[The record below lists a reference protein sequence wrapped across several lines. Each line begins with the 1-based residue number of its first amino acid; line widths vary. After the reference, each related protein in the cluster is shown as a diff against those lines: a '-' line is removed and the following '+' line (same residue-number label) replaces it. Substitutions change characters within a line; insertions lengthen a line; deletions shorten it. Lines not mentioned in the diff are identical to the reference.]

1 MKKLL
6 LLTSILTLIFSSFS
20 FAKTYSIKKEK
31 EGKYVEISQ
40 GDIEVVLS
48 KGEVFQQQI
57 SGNSF
62 INIIKYD
69 KKVFY
74 CFTNVFLT
82 SDVQNVCRTWVSE
95 DKEQPNYLKKHQRLL
110 RVKHDNIR
118 SNISHNSASNKAEAT
133 AKACQGKG
141 KKRQQVVKVIQS
153 EWKTLNPTLSK
164 TVIYETCT
172 AI

>member
-6 LLTSILTLIFSSFS
+6 LLTSILTLMLSSFS

-69 KKVFY
+69 KKEFY

-82 SDVQNVCRTWVSE
+82 SDVQNVGRTWVSE
-95 DKEQPNYLKKHQRLL
+95 DKE
-110 RVKHDNIR
+110 
-118 SNISHNSASNKAEAT
+118 
-133 AKACQGKG
+133 
-141 KKRQQVVKVIQS
+141 
-153 EWKTLNPTLSK
+153 
-164 TVIYETCT
+164 
-172 AI
+172 

>member
-6 LLTSILTLIFSSFS
+6 LLTSLLTLIFRSLS

-31 EGKYVEISQ
+31 EGKYVEIPQS
-40 GDIEVVLS
+40 DTEVILS

-69 KKVFY
+69 KKIFY
-74 CFTNVFLT
+74 CFTNIFLT

-95 DKEQPNYLKKHQRLL
+95 DKEWANYL
-110 RVKHDNIR
+110 
-118 SNISHNSASNKAEAT
+118 
-133 AKACQGKG
+133 
-141 KKRQQVVKVIQS
+141 
-153 EWKTLNPTLSK
+153 
-164 TVIYETCT
+164 
-172 AI
+172 

>member
-6 LLTSILTLIFSSFS
+6 LLTSVLTIFFTSFS

-31 EGKYVEISQ
+31 VGKYVEISH
-40 GDIEVVLS
+40 GDNEVVLS

-62 INIIKYD
+62 MNIIKYD

-82 SDVQNVCRTWVSE
+82 SDVQNVCRTWVAK
-95 DKEQPNYLKKHQRLL
+95 DKE
-110 RVKHDNIR
+110 
-118 SNISHNSASNKAEAT
+118 
-133 AKACQGKG
+133 
-141 KKRQQVVKVIQS
+141 
-153 EWKTLNPTLSK
+153 
-164 TVIYETCT
+164 
-172 AI
+172 

>member
-6 LLTSILTLIFSSFS
+6 LLTSILTIMFTSLS

-31 EGKYVEISQ
+31 EGEYVKISQ
-40 GDIEVVLS
+40 ADIEVVLS

-82 SDVQNVCRTWVSE
+82 SNIQNVCRTWVAE
-95 DKEQPNYLKKHQRLL
+95 DKE
-110 RVKHDNIR
+110 
-118 SNISHNSASNKAEAT
+118 
-133 AKACQGKG
+133 
-141 KKRQQVVKVIQS
+141 
-153 EWKTLNPTLSK
+153 
-164 TVIYETCT
+164 
-172 AI
+172 

>member
-6 LLTSILTLIFSSFS
+6 LLTSVLTLIFTSFS

-62 INIIKYD
+62 INIIIYG

-82 SDVQNVCRTWVSE
+82 SDVQNVCRTWVDE
-95 DKEQPNYLKKHQRLL
+95 DKEEPIHL
-110 RVKHDNIR
+110 
-118 SNISHNSASNKAEAT
+118 
-133 AKACQGKG
+133 
-141 KKRQQVVKVIQS
+141 
-153 EWKTLNPTLSK
+153 
-164 TVIYETCT
+164 
-172 AI
+172 

>member
-6 LLTSILTLIFSSFS
+6 LLTSALTLIFTSFG

-40 GDIEVVLS
+40 GYIEVVLS

-62 INIIKYD
+62 INIIKSD

-82 SDVQNVCRTWVSE
+82 SDVQNICRTWVSE
-95 DKEQPNYLKKHQRLL
+95 DKE
-110 RVKHDNIR
+110 
-118 SNISHNSASNKAEAT
+118 
-133 AKACQGKG
+133 
-141 KKRQQVVKVIQS
+141 
-153 EWKTLNPTLSK
+153 
-164 TVIYETCT
+164 
-172 AI
+172 

>member
-6 LLTSILTLIFSSFS
+6 LLTSVLTLIFTSFS

-31 EGKYVEISQ
+31 VGKYVEISH

-62 INIIKYD
+62 INIIKHD

-82 SDVQNVCRTWVSE
+82 SDIQNVCRTWVSE
-95 DKEQPNYLKKHQRLL
+95 DDE
-110 RVKHDNIR
+110 
-118 SNISHNSASNKAEAT
+118 
-133 AKACQGKG
+133 
-141 KKRQQVVKVIQS
+141 
-153 EWKTLNPTLSK
+153 
-164 TVIYETCT
+164 
-172 AI
+172 

>member
-1 MKKLL
+1 MRKVL
-6 LLTSILTLIFSSFS
+6 LLTSILTIMLSSFS

-48 KGEVFQQQI
+48 KGEVFQQQM

-74 CFTNVFLT
+74 CFTNIFLT
-82 SDVQNVCRTWVSE
+82 SNVQNVCRTWISE
-95 DKEQPNYLKKHQRLL
+95 EKE
-110 RVKHDNIR
+110 
-118 SNISHNSASNKAEAT
+118 
-133 AKACQGKG
+133 
-141 KKRQQVVKVIQS
+141 
-153 EWKTLNPTLSK
+153 
-164 TVIYETCT
+164 
-172 AI
+172 

>member
-62 INIIKYD
+62 INIIKYII
-69 KKVFY
+69 Y
-74 CFTNVFLT
+74 FL
-82 SDVQNVCRTWVSE
+82 N
-95 DKEQPNYLKKHQRLL
+95 L
-110 RVKHDNIR
+110 
-118 SNISHNSASNKAEAT
+118 
-133 AKACQGKG
+133 
-141 KKRQQVVKVIQS
+141 
-153 EWKTLNPTLSK
+153 
-164 TVIYETCT
+164 
-172 AI
+172 

>member
-1 MKKLL
+1 MLKTELVSLPVSTETRYGVEANVKILGELTMRKLL
-6 LLTSILTLIFSSFS
+6 LLTSILTIMLSSFS
-20 FAKTYSIKKEK
+20 FAKTYSIKKERK
-31 EGKYVEISQ
+31 GKYVEISQ

-82 SDVQNVCRTWVSE
+82 SDVQNVCRTWVNE
-95 DKEQPNYLKKHQRLL
+95 DKE
-110 RVKHDNIR
+110 
-118 SNISHNSASNKAEAT
+118 
-133 AKACQGKG
+133 
-141 KKRQQVVKVIQS
+141 
-153 EWKTLNPTLSK
+153 
-164 TVIYETCT
+164 
-172 AI
+172 

>member
-6 LLTSILTLIFSSFS
+6 LLTSILTFISSSFS

-69 KKVFY
+69 KKGFY

-82 SDVQNVCRTWVSE
+82 SDVQNVCRTWVRE
-95 DKEQPNYLKKHQRLL
+95 DKE
-110 RVKHDNIR
+110 
-118 SNISHNSASNKAEAT
+118 
-133 AKACQGKG
+133 
-141 KKRQQVVKVIQS
+141 
-153 EWKTLNPTLSK
+153 
-164 TVIYETCT
+164 
-172 AI
+172 

>member
-6 LLTSILTLIFSSFS
+6 LLISVITLIFTPFS

-40 GDIEVVLS
+40 TDIEVVLS

-95 DKEQPNYLKKHQRLL
+95 DKE
-110 RVKHDNIR
+110 
-118 SNISHNSASNKAEAT
+118 
-133 AKACQGKG
+133 
-141 KKRQQVVKVIQS
+141 
-153 EWKTLNPTLSK
+153 
-164 TVIYETCT
+164 
-172 AI
+172 

>member
-6 LLTSILTLIFSSFS
+6 LLTSVLTLIFTSFG
-20 FAKTYSIKKEK
+20 FANTYSIKKEK

-95 DKEQPNYLKKHQRLL
+95 DKEQPKLLLKPPTPTTYKI
-110 RVKHDNIR
+110 DNIH
-118 SNISHNSASNKAEAT
+118 SNTSDNTVCNKAWSKAEAT
-133 AKACQGKG
+133 AKAC
-141 KKRQQVVKVIQS
+141 
-153 EWKTLNPTLSK
+153 
-164 TVIYETCT
+164 
-172 AI
+172 